1 MNFREYCNKK
11 ECSYE
16 NNGKF
21 NAELKNYGEQ
31 EATEKFDRLN
41 NEYKNMSNTELK
53 EALFDFVREYKAGG
67 KDVNGELD
75 YIYNMLKAFLPN
87 EQLENIENLIEE
99 LKNDNN
105 QTWCKY
111 RWR

>member
-16 NNGKF
+16 NNDKF
-21 NAELKNYGEQ
+21 NAELQNYDEQ
-31 EATEKFDRLN
+31 EATKKFDRLN
-41 NEYKNMSNTELK
+41 DEYKNMSNTELK
-53 EALFDFVREYKAGG
+53 GALFDFVREYKAGG
-67 KDVNGELD
+67 KDVKGELD
-75 YIYNMLKAFLPN
+75 YIYNTLKAFLPN

-105 QTWCKY
+105 QT
-111 RWR
+111 